1 MKNIILQGCLNVVIA
16 LFIVQL
22 GACSNTVELSK
33 ALPNDPD
40 FAPILPEAEEE
51 AIIPTGSLFKEN
63 YVNNIY
69 SDSKA
74 HRVGDIIAVILSE
87 STQANKN
94 AKTELKKE
102 TDSALDPVVGLNGL
116 PATIGGNSL
125 QFGITQNSKFKGDSK
140 ADQSNSLSG
149 NISVH
154 VLRVLPNGNLMIRG
168 EKWLTLNN
176 GDEYIRLTGVIR
188 PKDINSNNTILST
201 KIANARIQYAG
212 TGSFADLAADEAYYV
227 ERNLKALR
235 NTRIGN
241 LMGGCALTLP
251 TGTPSCGIMLTAQA
265 NHEER
270 LLRLGGAAETALA

>member
-1 MKNIILQGCLNVVIA
+1 MKSKLFCVLVIT
-16 LFIVQL
+16 LISQIS
-22 GACSNTVELSK
+22 ACSNTVELSK

-40 FAPILPEAEEE
+40 FAPILPEMEEE

-74 HRVGDIIAVILSE
+74 HRIGDIISVILSE

-102 TDSALDPVVGLNGL
+102 NSSALDPITALGGTPVTLNGQTVQFGLN
-116 PATIGGNSL
+116 
-125 QFGITQNSKFKGDSK
+125 QNSSFKGDAK
-140 ADQSNSLSG
+140 ADQGNSLSG
-149 NISVH
+149 DISVH

-168 EKWLTLNN
+168 EKWITLNN

-188 PKDINSNNTILST
+188 AKDINSNNTILST

-212 TGSFADLAADEAYYV
+212 TGSFADVNEQ
-227 ERNLKALR
+227 
-235 NTRIGN
+235 GW
-241 LMGGCALTLP
+241 LTKFFNSSWWP
-251 TGTPSCGIMLTAQA
+251 I
-265 NHEER
+265 
-270 LLRLGGAAETALA
+270 

>member
-1 MKNIILQGCLNVVIA
+1 MKSKLFCVLVVV
-16 LFIVQL
+16 LVSQL
-22 GACSNTVELSK
+22 SACSNTVELSK

-40 FAPILPEAEEE
+40 FAPILPEPEED

-74 HRVGDIIAVILSE
+74 HRIGDIISVILSE

-102 TDSALDPVVGLNGL
+102 NNAVLDPIVGLAGSPVTLNGQ
-116 PATIGGNSL
+116 AI
-125 QFGITQNSKFKGDSK
+125 QFGLNQNSKFKGDAK
-140 ADQSNSLSG
+140 ADQGNSLSG
-149 NISVH
+149 DISVH

-168 EKWLTLNN
+168 EKWITLNN

-188 PKDINSNNTILST
+188 AKDINSNNTILST

-212 TGSFADLAADEAYYV
+212 TGSFADVNEQ
-227 ERNLKALR
+227 
-235 NTRIGN
+235 GW
-241 LMGGCALTLP
+241 LTKFFNSGWWP
-251 TGTPSCGIMLTAQA
+251 I
-265 NHEER
+265 
-270 LLRLGGAAETALA
+270 

>member
-1 MKNIILQGCLNVVIA
+1 MRSKLFCVLLVVLISQ
-16 LFIVQL
+16 IS
-22 GACSNTVELSK
+22 ACSNTVELSK

-40 FAPILPEAEEE
+40 FAPILPEPEED

-74 HRVGDIIAVILSE
+74 HRIGDIISVILSE

-102 TDSALDPVVGLNGL
+102 NSSVLDPVVGLAGAPVTLNGQ
-116 PATIGGNSL
+116 AI
-125 QFGITQNSKFKGDSK
+125 QFGINQNSKFKGDAK
-140 ADQSNSLSG
+140 ADQGNSLSG
-149 NISVH
+149 DISVH

-168 EKWLTLNN
+168 EKWITLNN

-188 PKDINSNNTILST
+188 AKDINSNNTILST

-212 TGSFADLAADEAYYV
+212 TGSFADVNEQ
-227 ERNLKALR
+227 
-235 NTRIGN
+235 GW
-241 LMGGCALTLP
+241 LTKFFNSGWWPL
-251 TGTPSCGIMLTAQA
+251 
-265 NHEER
+265 
-270 LLRLGGAAETALA
+270 